1 MLPTDL
7 FCEINREDYTRTLFG
22 RYLMTMRYENITKG
36 IFLDRPNR
44 FLAHVESGGR
54 TETVHVKNTGRC
66 RELLTPGAEVYL
78 TQPGTPGRKTKY
90 DLVAVRKQNGILFNI
105 DSQAPN
111 KAVSEWLSDQR
122 FDRIIPEYTYGSSRI
137 DFYMESGSDRY
148 LMEVKGCTLEMD
160 GIGYF
165 PDAPTERGVKHLHEL
180 AKAVRAGYQAVLS
193 FAIQMEGITEV
204 RPNIQTHPEF
214 GAALEEA
221 KAAGVQVLFLPC
233 RVEPYGLWIQESEE
247 TE

>member
-1 MLPTDL
+1 M
-7 FCEINREDYTRTLFG
+7 
-22 RYLMTMRYENITKG
+22 
-36 IFLDRPNR
+36 
-44 FLAHVESGGR
+44 
-54 TETVHVKNTGRC
+54 
-66 RELLTPGAEVYL
+66 YL
-78 TQPGTPGRKTKY
+78 TQPGTPGRKTRY

-148 LMEVKGCTLEMD
+148 LMEVKGCTLELD

-180 AKAVRAGYQAVLS
+180 IRARGEGYHAAVAFV
-193 FAIQMEGITEV
+193 IQMDGVLEV
-204 RPNIQTHPEF
+204 RHCIGTHF
-214 GAALEEA
+214 
-221 KAAGVQVLFLPC
+221 
-233 RVEPYGLWIQESEE
+233 
-247 TE
+247 